1 MWNRKELLFK
11 TENYGS
17 IPFAFSMGDDIY
29 RIFFSQRNNKGQS
42 YPVFIDSEIKN
53 GEIKLIGDIYKIKL
67 DLGRIGTFDDNG
79 IMPSSVVRH
88 NGLLYLYYIG
98 WSPQS
103 TVSYQLT
110 IGLAI
115 SENDGLSFKKYSE
128 GPILN
133 RDIEEPFFNTA
144 PYVIKDE
151 DLWRMW
157 YVSSTG
163 WIKHKN
169 KTEPLYR
176 IRTAYSKDGII
187 WNRDKNICIDY
198 NNSIGVESIGRP
210 CVLKNKNNYEMY
222 FSHRKSIDYREN
234 ENIENSYK
242 IGMTKST
249 DGFIWEK
256 NLNLDIIPY
265 GKNEWD
271 KNMREYCH
279 VFIHKNFK
287 YMIYNGNHF
296 GRYGFGYLSQN
307 NS

>member
-1 MWNRKELLFK
+1 MWSRKNLLFK
-11 TENYGS
+11 TKNYGS
-17 IPFAFSMGDDIY
+17 IPFAFKMEDDNF
-29 RIFFSQRNNKGQS
+29 RIFFSQRNDKGQS
-42 YPVFIDSEIKN
+42 YPVFIDAEIKN
-53 GEIKLIGDIYKIKL
+53 GDIKLTSDVYKIKL
-67 DLGRIGTFDDNG
+67 DLGKIGTFDDNG

-115 SENDGLSFKKYSE
+115 SKDDGLSFEKYSE

-151 DLWRMW
+151 NLWRMW

-163 WIKHKN
+163 WITHKD

-176 IRTAYSKDGII
+176 IKTASSKDGIK
-187 WNRDKNICIDY
+187 WDRHENICIDY
-198 NNSIGVESIGRP
+198 NNNTGVESIGRP
-210 CVLKNKNNYEMY
+210 CVLKNKNIYEMY

-242 IGMTKST
+242 IGMSKSL
-249 DGFIWEK
+249 DGFVWEE
-256 NLNLDIIPY
+256 NLKLDIIPY
-265 GKNEWD
+265 EKNEWD
-271 KNMREYCH
+271 ENMREYCH

-296 GRYGFGYLSQN
+296 GKYGFGYSIQKI
-307 NS
+307 